1 MKKLPIY
8 KSGEVV
14 GHALLDDRDFLAVC
28 EWNWHLT
35 HQGYAY
41 REFRIEG
48 KRHKVF
54 LHRFILALTSDDK
67 IQVDHKNRN
76 RLDCQRSNLR
86 LVDDIENHGNVFR
99 KVHGGRPVS
108 SRFRGVTYVKRT
120 GKWQARVR
128 IKDVMHNLG
137 TFANESVAATVARQF
152 RLQHL
157 PGALD

>member
-1 MKKLPIY
+1 MPFFEILPRRSSRYSTRARGEESSTNVEGGPSMKKLPIY

-54 LHRFILALTSDDK
+54 LHRFILVLTSDDK

-76 RLDCQRSNLR
+76 RLDCQRSNL
-86 LVDDIENHGNVFR
+86 
-99 KVHGGRPVS
+99 
-108 SRFRGVTYVKRT
+108 
-120 GKWQARVR
+120 
-128 IKDVMHNLG
+128 
-137 TFANESVAATVARQF
+137 
-152 RLQHL
+152 
-157 PGALD
+157 